1 MIPSHSNADSSN
13 PSGSNSIESIL
24 DNLKYSTLLLSCQ
37 ASVLT
42 ITLNRTER
50 HNALNQ
56 TMVDELLAV
65 FVEIAEMRSV
75 RAVILRGKGKHFCA
89 GGDIGGMQDGSQTN
103 EAHKQ
108 QIRTINRRFGELCTV
123 VNAVPQVVVAV
134 LQGAVLGGG
143 LGLACAADI
152 AIADQYAT
160 FSMPETS
167 LGVIPA
173 QIAPFVVQRIGQ
185 SQARPLALLGERIK
199 GEEAWRIGLV
209 HIVTR
214 SEDEMQSELHRVLT
228 HINRCAPQANATTK
242 HLLQSLGDVIDNAG
256 IHSLLEHGADVFV
269 EALFSDEGKEGT
281 RAFIEKRKPSWT
293 ID

>member
-1 MIPSHSNADSSN
+1 MNIA
-13 PSGSNSIESIL
+13 ESTKIHGL
-24 DNLKYSTLLLSCQ
+24 IKDYIGGTLLLSYQ
-37 ASVLT
+37 PPVLT
-42 ITLNRTER
+42 ITLNRPEK

-56 TMVDELLAV
+56 AMVDELLAV

-89 GGDIGGMQDGSQTN
+89 GGDIGAMQDGSQTK
-103 EAHKQ
+103 EAYKQ
-108 QIRTINRRFGELCTV
+108 KIRTVNRRFGELCTV
-123 VNAVPQVVVAV
+123 VNAAPQVVVAV

-185 SQARPLALLGERIK
+185 SQVRRLALLGERVQ
-199 GEEAWRIGLV
+199 GEQALRIGLV
-209 HIVTR
+209 HFVTHD
-214 SEDEMQSELHRVLT
+214 EEEMQSELHKVLT
-228 HINRCAPQANATTK
+228 HINRGAPQAKAMTK
-242 HLLQSLGDVIDNAG
+242 HLLQGLGAAIDNAT
-256 IHSLLEHGADVFV
+256 IHSVLDHGADVFV
-269 EALFSDEGKEGT
+269 EALLSDDGKEGT
-281 RAFIEKRKPSWT
+281 AAFIEKRKPSWAT
-293 ID
+293 DQQYYIHRSR